1 MLLCCIWELRWQYQ
15 LEDGRSMD
23 RGQSGE
29 YVGWGYWAD
38 EGGCEEEECGKE
50 GGQDWVVLNGR

>member
-1 MLLCCIWELRWQYQ
+1 
-15 LEDGRSMD
+15 MD